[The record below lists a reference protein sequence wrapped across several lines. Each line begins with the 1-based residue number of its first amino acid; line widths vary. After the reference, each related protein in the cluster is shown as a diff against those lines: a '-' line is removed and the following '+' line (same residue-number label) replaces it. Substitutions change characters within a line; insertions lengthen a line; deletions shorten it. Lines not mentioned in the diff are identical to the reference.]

1 MYAGKAAGTDTAEE
15 AKLKTR
21 LDPDQEILTAGGL
34 KTSKSKPQTVLYTSS
49 LRPHTLVA

>member
-1 MYAGKAAGTDTAEE
+1 MYAGKAAGTDTVEE

-34 KTSKSKPQTVLYTSS
+34 KTSKPQTVLCF
-49 LRPHTLVA
+49 TLVA